1 MYSRAINVS
10 EVFTYF
16 GGIQS
21 DGSDTEGTD
30 ARQVPKDDPVT
41 PVTVTCPVVQEQLD
55 LQLGANIGLSDDDIR
70 FLAAGFVVN
79 CVYHIPPFWCD
90 GYRPGIRN
98 GVKYPLA
105 HLHGLKGCGW
115 HDEVHGW
122 VFCPEGRIVCER
134 NVYRVDRDNLE
145 SILTGEDE

>member
-21 DGSDTEGTD
+21 DGSDTEGAD
-30 ARQVPKDDPVT
+30 ARQVPEDDPV
-41 PVTVTCPVVQEQLD
+41 VCPVVQEIQQLD
-55 LQLGANIGLSDDDIR
+55 LQLGANIGLSEDDMR
-70 FLAAGFVVN
+70 FLTAGFIVN
-79 CVYHIPPFWCD
+79 CVYHVPPSWCD

-105 HLHGLKGCGW
+105 HLHGLKGHGW